1 MKTCPLYKK
10 SVLGALTSYYIQHY
24 TRGPD
29 CEKRIADVMKELDC
43 FYKCDGETCQLWSLP
58 NKTCGLENLPN
69 D

>member
-1 MKTCPLYKK
+1 MKTCPLYRK

-43 FYKCDGETCQLWSLP
+43 FYMCNGEKCQLW
-58 NKTCGLENLPN
+58 NIEKNNCGLNSNP
-69 D
+69 